1 MNYYIGID
9 IGGTKIAYGLFDE
22 DRQLLSKKKMPSDD
36 QKDGEAFF
44 APVIDVIREYE
55 EEARRRGGKVRGV
68 GIGITG
74 FVDFERGALTRTAS
88 LPRLNH
94 FAVVDYLKSRLGGN
108 LRIVMDNDCHCGALA
123 EYRHGAGKGH
133 KSMLYCPVSTGI
145 STGIVID
152 GKLFRGSNG
161 ASGESG
167 HMLAAV
173 PEEMR
178 MKCSCGN
185 EGCFNSLGSGKA
197 ITNYVKRWI
206 EEGEASILPEL
217 AGGAEHITA
226 RHINEAYEK
235 GDAVA
240 RRAVEQMA
248 HYLAIWIFNV
258 YMLLNVDCIVFSGGL
273 LAMGDKLFGRIE
285 EEFEAYHTNGF
296 PVQFY
301 KTELG
306 SDSGLL
312 GALELLFP

>member
-9 IGGTKIAYGLFDE
+9 IGGTKTAYGFFDE
-22 DRQLLSKKKMPSDD
+22 DKKLLLKTKTPSDD
-36 QKDGEAFF
+36 QKDGEEFF
-44 APVIDVIREYE
+44 APVIDVIREYMG
-55 EEARRRGGKVRGV
+55 EAEKRGGKVRGI
-68 GIGITG
+68 GMGITG

-88 LPRLNH
+88 LPKLND
-94 FAVVDYLKSRLGGN
+94 FAVVDYLKSRLGQKM
-108 LRIVMDNDCHCGALA
+108 RIVMDNDCHCGALA

-145 STGIVID
+145 STGIIVD

-167 HMLAAV
+167 HMLAVV
-173 PEEMR
+173 PEDIR

-206 EEGEASILPEL
+206 GEGEASILPEL
-217 AGGAEHITA
+217 AGGTEHITA

-235 GDAVA
+235 GDKIAC
-240 RRAVEQMA
+240 RAVEQMA

-285 EEFEAYHTNGF
+285 EKFEEYHTNGF
-296 PVQFY
+296 PVRFY
-301 KTELG
+301 KTALG

-312 GALELLFP
+312 GALELLFS

>member
-1 MNYYIGID
+1 MDYYIGID
-9 IGGTKIAYGLFDE
+9 IGGTKIAYGFFDKE
-22 DRQLLSKKKMPSDD
+22 KQLLMKKKTPSDD
-36 QKDGEAFF
+36 QKSGEEFF
-44 APVIDVIREYE
+44 EPVLEVIHEYIREAE
-55 EEARRRGGKVRGV
+55 SRGGKIGGI

-74 FVDFERGALTRTAS
+74 FVDFEKGALTRTAS
-88 LPRLNH
+88 LPKLNH
-94 FAVVDYLKSRLGGN
+94 FAVVDYLKSQIGQDI
-108 LRIVMDNDCHCGALA
+108 RIVMDNDCHCGALA
-123 EYRHGAGKGH
+123 EYRQGAGKGYRN
-133 KSMLYCPVSTGI
+133 MLYCPVSTGI
-145 STGIVID
+145 STGIIID

-167 HMLAAV
+167 HMLTAV
-173 PEEMR
+173 PEDIRMR
-178 MKCSCGN
+178 CSCGN

-206 EEGEASILPEL
+206 EEGATSILPEL
-217 AGGAEHITA
+217 AGGIEHITA

-240 RRAVEQMA
+240 HRAVEQMA

-285 EEFEAYHTNGF
+285 EEFEQYHTNGF
-296 PVQFY
+296 PVRFY

-306 SDSGLL
+306 SDSGLI
-312 GALELLFP
+312 GALELLF